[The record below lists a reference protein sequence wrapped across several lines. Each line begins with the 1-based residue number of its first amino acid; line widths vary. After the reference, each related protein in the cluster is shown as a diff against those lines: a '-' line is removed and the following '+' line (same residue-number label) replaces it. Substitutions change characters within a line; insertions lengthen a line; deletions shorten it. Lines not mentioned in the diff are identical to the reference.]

1 MKITKHPKTDDT
13 LPYIAYIPEHISDHP
28 AMIVQLHGAGERG
41 DGDKELDLVLVNGFP
56 KIVNDKNLNDCIL
69 IMPQCPAETYW
80 MAMIE
85 SILSFVRQMAEK
97 YTVDPDRICL
107 CGISMG
113 GFATWYSAVACP
125 SLFAAIAPCC
135 GGCLAVHAGELM
147 HTPIWAF
154 HGLADSVV
162 PPHHTVDMV
171 NALKDTHPNFRYTL
185 YEGVGHNA
193 WEQAFSEELLQWLL
207 KQRKHRS

>member
-1 MKITKHPKTDDT
+1 
-13 LPYIAYIPEHISDHP
+13 
-28 AMIVQLHGAGERG
+28 
-41 DGDKELDLVLVNGFP
+41 
-56 KIVNDKNLNDCIL
+56 
-69 IMPQCPAETYW
+69 
-80 MAMIE
+80 
-85 SILSFVRQMAEK
+85 
-97 YTVDPDRICL
+97 
-107 CGISMG
+107 
-113 GFATWYSAVACP
+113 
-125 SLFAAIAPCC
+125 
-135 GGCLAVHAGELM
+135 M